1 MSCRGSNGSA
11 WIVRSNHV
19 EKGSPVRSL
28 LAPRI
33 NLDLVCGLR
42 RKGGYETVE
51 RYSRAKAKT
60 LAKLLRTTCYAGSD
74 NHYNDQKHSIDS
86 LLIWTPRAKESWI
99 AASRPL
105 LLGFPYLRG
114 RFQRHRRNR
123 NDDVRRQFLTFFKDN
138 YTINRFATNYELW
151 TSVKSRLIALRA
163 AS

>member
-11 WIVRSNHV
+11 WIVRSNHL

-28 LAPRI
+28 LAQRI
-33 NLDLVCGLR
+33 NLDLFCGLR

-51 RYSRAKAKT
+51 LYSRAKAKNPCQ
-60 LAKLLRTTCYAGSD
+60 LLCTTCYAGSD

-86 LLIWTPRAKESWI
+86 LLTWTPRAKESWI
-99 AASRPL
+99 AASWPS

-123 NDDVRRQFLTFFKDN
+123 NDDVRRQFLTFFKDD
-138 YTINRFATNYELW
+138 YTINRFANHEL
-151 TSVKSRLIALRA
+151 
-163 AS
+163 